1 MSRSEQHVAR
11 IEHVS
16 KKFCRNLHRSLRYGM
31 VDLAREAIGLG
42 PTAGLRRGEFWAVR
56 DVSLSI
62 RPGESLALMGANG
75 AGKSTLLKMVQGLIR
90 PDEGRI
96 RVRGRMGAL
105 TQLGAGFNAILSGR
119 ENVYIN
125 AAILGVTKS
134 EVDRRFDAMVDFA
147 GLDHA
152 IDDPVRTYSSGMRAR
167 LGYSIAAFLQ
177 PDLLLMDEV
186 LATGDIA
193 FRMKCFAHIESLIA
207 QGTSVIVV
215 THMIGRIAQA
225 CNRFAVLD
233 QGSIVYDGEVEEGM
247 RIYRRLLRMQ
257 EAGNDEADDEG
268 NPTARSTTAA
278 NPATPPSNAAPSNA
292 AASSDAPMPSSVAM
306 PSITATPAAP
316 LPHYLG
322 AAWIDEFR
330 IIDVDGN
337 DVTETSYA
345 SPLRLRVRLTSEERL
360 DEFRLRIRFDGDG
373 ETLTVIES
381 PRRTDDPLIGSRTVE
396 VEVTKLNLLA
406 GTYQV
411 CAELIGGRPQQTL
424 SERRT
429 VLNVRSAARAG
440 RFVLSHRWIDGQTV
454 HVD

>member
-1 MSRSEQHVAR
+1 MSRSDQHVAR

-42 PTAGLRRGEFWAVR
+42 PTTGLRRGEFWAVR

-233 QGSIVYDGEVEEGM
+233 RGSIVYDGEVEEGM
-247 RIYRRLLRMQ
+247 RIYRRLLRLQ
-257 EAGNDEADDEG
+257 ETGNDDGDDEG
-268 NPTARSTTAA
+268 NPTARTAAAADRSTAAA
-278 NPATPPSNAAPSNA
+278 NPAQPPSNVAISSTVAPSPIV
-292 AASSDAPMPSSVAM
+292 S
-306 PSITATPAAP
+306 TPAPP

-322 AAWIDEFR
+322 AAWIEEFR
-330 IIDVDGN
+330 LLDVDGN
-337 DVTETSYA
+337 DLTDTSYA
-345 SPLRLRVRLTSEERL
+345 STLRLRVRLNSEERV
-360 DEFRLRIRFDGDG
+360 DEFRLRIRFESDG

-381 PRRTDDPLIGSRTVE
+381 PRRTDDPLIGSRTIE

-411 CAELIGGRPQQTL
+411 CAELIGGRPPQTL

-429 VLNVRSAARAG
+429 ELNVRSAARAG
-440 RFVLSHRWIDGQTV
+440 RFVLSHRWIEGQTV